1 MTTENS
7 DDEYLPGAAFDS
19 DDSRVGVES
28 RPGPLVTSRPR
39 TRAFVI
45 NNPDIPIAVQSVG
58 TNTARPPSVATNDT
72 FDDVVAAAAA
82 AVSGTTIHTR
92 DNTTDLHTNTHTD
105 VFIETHTHARNDART
120 TNNNTN
126 TINTGDTS
134 VMALAL
140 GEALRLIPCFDG
152 TVPTDIFPFI
162 GACEIAMTSVS
173 DGCRPILLKAIKT
186 KLRGNA
192 YAITQYRDVEQWES
206 LKTLLEEEFCVQ
218 RTATHVQLELNA
230 TRQREGDTVSSYST
244 RIQTLFHEL
253 CNASVVG
260 KPAAEAMIIREHI
273 KGQTLAIFIE
283 GLRQPMKT
291 IIKAGK
297 PASLELAIKESLEE
311 ERVYKSDKESQ
322 RFFNNPKPG
331 GKTRYCSRC
340 KTNTHQTENCRFIK
354 GTQTGKGNQSTNT
367 QTKTETTSQ
376 SGGERKKKS
385 YCNFCKIPGHDITE
399 CRKKKKQEGQG
410 TSTGTSGNDGR
421 SSVKGEQTVRN
432 LKLTAVVK
440 ESMPSQSD
448 L

>member
-1 MTTENS
+1 MAQYHRIFS
-7 DDEYLPGAAFDS
+7 L
-19 DDSRVGVES
+19 
-28 RPGPLVTSRPR
+28 L
-39 TRAFVI
+39 
-45 NNPDIPIAVQSVG
+45 
-58 TNTARPPSVATNDT
+58 
-72 FDDVVAAAAA
+72 
-82 AVSGTTIHTR
+82 
-92 DNTTDLHTNTHTD
+92 L
-105 VFIETHTHARNDART
+105 
-120 TNNNTN
+120 
-126 TINTGDTS
+126 
-134 VMALAL
+134 ALA
-140 GEALRLIPCFDG
+140 R
-152 TVPTDIFPFI
+152 
-162 GACEIAMTSVS
+162 IAITSVS
-173 DGCRPILLKAIKT
+173 DGCRPTLLKAIRT

-260 KPAAEAMIIREHI
+260 KTTAEAIIIREHI

-322 RFFNNPKPG
+322 RFFNNSKPG

-354 GTQTGKGNQSTNT
+354 GTQAGKTNNSTHTQAKSETGSPTG
-367 QTKTETTSQ
+367 
-376 SGGERKKKS
+376 GGEKKKKP
-385 YCNFCKIPGHDITE
+385 YCNFCKIPGHDIIE
-399 CRKKKKQEGQG
+399 CRKKKRQEGQS

-432 LKLTAVVK
+432 LKLTAMAK
-440 ESMPSQSD
+440 ESTSSQSD
-448 L
+448 S